1 MMTMQRLEGFYWVA
15 RTGGYAR
22 AARAFPY
29 PITQP
34 GVHQQVRRL
43 EDELGVA
50 LFERSAKD
58 RVSLTPAGERL
69 FERVAPFYE
78 SLQALETS
86 LKGGEPEGTLRVFAA
101 GHLLRHLMPPWL
113 LKLQSRY
120 PKIRVALTEVQTA
133 DPHVLLRSEAELLVD
148 WLPALPGGVEARTV
162 ARLHAFVVTPS
173 HGPWALEGKLKP
185 EKLREVPFI
194 AYQTDRTLKELQ
206 RRALEAAGLAPREA
220 YSADSSDTLLGFVAA
235 GLGFSLVPSLQ
246 EGGPRVAGVTAHA
259 IRELAPALE
268 KEAAFEIR
276 AAWRKRVGGHPL
288 VDAALG
294 CAPGL

>member
-50 LFERSAKD
+50 LFERSGKD
-58 RVSLTPAGERL
+58 RVSLTPAGDRL

-78 SLQALETS
+78 SLQALEAQ

-113 LKLQSRY
+113 LKLQSKF
-120 PKIRVALTEVQTA
+120 PKVRVALTEVQAA
-133 DPHVLLRSEAELLVD
+133 DPQVLLRSEAELLID
-148 WLPALPGGVEARTV
+148 WLPSLPDGVDARAV
-162 ARLHAFVVTPS
+162 AKLHAFVVVPT
-173 HGPWALEGKLKP
+173 HGPWALEGRLKP
-185 EKLREVPFI
+185 EKLKDVPFI
-194 AYQTDRTLKELQ
+194 AYQTDRTLKSLQ

-235 GLGFSLVPSLQ
+235 GLGFSLVPSLAD
-246 EGGPRVAGVTAHA
+246 GGPRVAGVSAHPL
-259 IRELAPALE
+259 RELAPGLE
-268 KEAAFEIR
+268 KEASFEIR
-276 AAWRKRVGGHPL
+276 AAWRKRPAGHPL

-294 CAPGL
+294 CAPG

>member
-1 MMTMQRLEGFYWVA
+1 MQRLEGFYWVA

-50 LFERSAKD
+50 LFERSGKD

-69 FERVAPFYE
+69 FERVQPFYE
-78 SLQALETS
+78 SLQALEAS

-113 LKLQSRY
+113 LKLQSKH

-133 DPHVLLRSEAELLVD
+133 DPQVLLRSEAELLVD
-148 WLPALPGGVEARTV
+148 WLPALPDGVEGRAV
-162 ARLHAFVVTPS
+162 ARLNAFVVTPS
-173 HGPWALEGKLKP
+173 HGRWAVEGKLKP

-194 AYQTDRTLKELQ
+194 GYQTDRTLKELQ

-246 EGGPRVAGVTAHA
+246 ESGPRVAGVVAHPV
-259 IRELAPALE
+259 RELSAALE
-268 KEAAFEIR
+268 KEASFEIR
-276 AAWRKRVGGHPL
+276 AAWRRRDAGHPL
-288 VDAALG
+288 VDAALA